1 MWWLLS
7 GEIVDLNDFGT
18 PTTMPTD
25 SVGVV
30 VVVVVVVALRVL
42 MVVEEDGEEG
52 ERVMT
57 DHWPTK

>member
-30 VVVVVVVALRVL
+30 VVVVVVALRVL

>member
-30 VVVVVVVALRVL
+30 VVVEVVALRVL

-52 ERVMT
+52 ERVVT

>member
-1 MWWLLS
+1 M
-7 GEIVDLNDFGT
+7 NDFGT

-30 VVVVVVVALRVL
+30 VVVEVVALRVL

-52 ERVMT
+52 ERVVT